1 VTVWRPGDL
10 SFVLINDATDHP
22 VVTAQ
27 IMTPSGVLYAM
38 AEPELTPDGR
48 VLTLRGVHMHGGE
61 GAGANAIGHANLKV
75 LARTV
80 MERMDFDELV
90 VEGAVRT
97 TGANPGHRP
106 GPLRF
111 RRRVRPPP
119 R

>member
-1 VTVWRPGDL
+1 MVTVWRPGDL
-10 SFVLINDATDHP
+10 SFVLIDDATDHP
-22 VVTAQ
+22 VATAR
-27 IMTPSGVLYAM
+27 ITTPSGVLYAM
-38 AEPELTPDGR
+38 AEPIAAGR
-48 VLTLRGVHMHGGE
+48 VLILRGVHMHGE